1 MSYHPLPD
9 LRSFGYRRTP
19 QRRLVWDIL
28 HQHGPYLTAE
38 EIYQVIQSQAPD
50 FNKTTVY
57 RILAS
62 LRDVGLVQ
70 EMQAGKGPC
79 RYVAAVDYH
88 GGPQLVCD
96 ACGTV
101 VEINDSGLNQRI
113 AELAKAYGFESRDG
127 VDVVVFARC
136 SSCANLPASDPG
148 ELATQKAR

>member
-1 MSYHPLPD
+1 LSHHPLPD

-19 QRRLVWDIL
+19 QRRLLWDVL
-28 HQHGPYLTAE
+28 HQQGPYLTAE
-38 EIYQVIQSQAPD
+38 EIHQAIQSQSPE

-96 ACGTV
+96 ACGIV
-101 VEINDSGLNQRI
+101 VEIEDSGLRRQI
-113 AELAKAYGFESRDG
+113 GELAKSYGFELKESI
-127 VDVVVFARC
+127 DVVVFARC
-136 SSCANLPASDPG
+136 SSCAKSSLSDLNEVVTG
-148 ELATQKAR
+148 RAR

>member
-1 MSYHPLPD
+1 MSHHPLPD

-19 QRRLVWDIL
+19 QRRLVWDVL
-28 HQHGPYLTAE
+28 HQQGPYLTAE
-38 EIYQVIQSQAPD
+38 EIHQLIQAQSPE

-79 RYVAAVDYH
+79 RYAAAVDYH

-96 ACGTV
+96 ACGIV
-101 VEINDSGLNQRI
+101 VEIEDSELSRQIG
-113 AELAKAYGFESRDG
+113 ELAKSYGFESKEG
-127 VDVVVFARC
+127 IDVVVFARC
-136 SSCANLPASDPG
+136 SSCAKSSLPDTDEVVTEGS
-148 ELATQKAR
+148 R

>member
-1 MSYHPLPD
+1 LSHHPLPD
-9 LRSFGYRRTP
+9 LKSFGFRRTP
-19 QRRLVWDIL
+19 QRRQLWDVL
-28 HQHGPYLTAE
+28 HQEGPYLTAE
-38 EIYQVIQSQAPD
+38 EIHQLIQAQSPE

-96 ACGTV
+96 ACGVV
-101 VEINDSGLNQRI
+101 VEIEDSELSQRMSK
-113 AELAKAYGFESRDG
+113 LTKSYGFEAEEG
-127 VDVVVFARC
+127 INVVVFARC
-136 SSCANLPASDPG
+136 RSCAKSALSDTN
-148 ELATQKAR
+148 EVVAERTR